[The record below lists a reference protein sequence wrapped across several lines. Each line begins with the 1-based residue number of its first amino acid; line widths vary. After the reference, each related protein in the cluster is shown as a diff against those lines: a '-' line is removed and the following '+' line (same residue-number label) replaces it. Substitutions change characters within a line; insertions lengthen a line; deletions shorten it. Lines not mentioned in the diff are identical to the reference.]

1 MFAWRVKTS
10 ECMDM
15 PGVLVA
21 GSGVQEVIK
30 KVYFFDCLWANF
42 IFELIVCIEKVNGW
56 KL

>member
-21 GSGVQEVIK
+21 GSGVKEVIQK
-30 KVYFFDCLWANF
+30 GLLF
-42 IFELIVCIEKVNGW
+42 
-56 KL
+56 

>member
-30 KVYFFDCLWANF
+30 KGILFWLFMGKFYIWVDCMY
-42 IFELIVCIEKVNGW
+42 W
-56 KL
+56 KS

>member
-1 MFAWRVKTS
+1 MFACTVKTS

-30 KVYFFDCLWANF
+30 KGIPF
-42 IFELIVCIEKVNGW
+42 LIVYGQFYIRVDCMY
-56 KL
+56 

>member
-10 ECMDM
+10 EYMDM